1 MPARFPEVQVHRD
14 VIGGAKD
21 SAQNGAGGAPYNL
34 DDEIVIT
41 GFSGRLPQSQNIDEF
56 RQQLFD
62 GIDLIT
68 DDETRW
74 PAGLHGLPKRTGK
87 IKNLAS
93 FDAHFFG
100 VHSKQAEVMDPQ
112 LRMLLECT
120 YEAVVD
126 AGYNPAEIKGS
137 KTGVFVGV
145 SNSESEEF
153 FTVDPEKI
161 NGYGLTGCC
170 RAMFPNRI
178 SYTFDLSGPSYAI
191 DTACSS
197 SMFALQQA
205 LTSIRSGQSDAAIV
219 GGCNLL
225 LKPNTSLQFHRL
237 NMLSPQGMCK
247 AFDVAGNGYVRS
259 EACVVLFIQKASAA
273 RRSYATVVNAR
284 CNTDGAKEQ
293 GITFPA
299 GGMQKKLIK
308 EVYAEAGVNP
318 ADVSYVEAHGTGTK
332 VGDPQEVN
340 AITDVFCKDRTSPLL
355 LGSVKSNMGHSEPA
369 SGLCSIAKVLIAMEA
384 GAIPANLHFYA
395 PNPDLPGLLD
405 GRVQVVNKNWPWQ
418 GGYAAINS
426 FGFGGANAHVLL
438 KSNPK
443 PKTPAIKDNV
453 PRLVGVSGR
462 TEDAVEHFLE
472 RIEKT
477 PRDDEFIALLHEI
490 HNTNITGHPYRGY
503 TVLSDTTATHEVLDV
518 SPDKRPVWYVFS
530 GMGSQWAGMV
540 KGLMNIP
547 VIDQSI
553 RKSAETLRGENFD
566 LLPVIASED
575 ADTFEHILNSF
586 VSIAAVQIA
595 LVDFLSSV
603 GISPDGILGHS
614 VGEVA
619 CAYADGTLTAEQTI
633 LCAYWRG
640 RSILE
645 SKLAPGAMAAVGLS
659 WEETK
664 ARAPADIVAACHN
677 NVDSVTVSGPPASI
691 DKFVAELSAE
701 GIFAKKV
708 ASSGHA
714 FHSKYIAEAGPKLR
728 ASLDR
733 IIPAPKPR
741 SSRWISSSI
750 PENLWGTPLAA
761 QSSPAYHV
769 NNLLSP
775 VLFFEALKH
784 VPENAIVVEI
794 APHAL
799 LQAIIKRAL
808 PKAVSIG
815 LTKRGAPDLP
825 VHLLSG
831 LGKLYGAG
839 LNPKLNQLLPP
850 VKFPVGRGTP
860 MIQSLVEWDH
870 RTEWSVANFA
880 GKSGSRSGECVID
893 VDLSKEEDSYLGGH
907 AIDGRVLFP
916 ATGYLVLVWK
926 TFAKL
931 QGKSFEEVPVI
942 IEDVNFLRATIMPKE
957 GTVKFLINIF
967 DGTGDF
973 ELCESGS
980 VAVNGRIRIPED
992 VAKEQIDL
1000 PENKPAVSSEL
1011 LELNS
1016 SDIYKDL
1023 RLRGYDYTGAFR
1035 GVNKSDNRGLIGQL
1049 DWTGNWISYIDT
1061 MLQFSILG
1069 MDTRE
1074 LYLPTR
1080 MQRVCIDPTKHA
1092 QLLESL
1098 PAVNEAGAKSIP
1110 VNMYRNIDI
1119 IKSGGVELRGMKA
1132 SLAPRRTQSQAAPKL
1147 EQYTFVPYNSV
1158 DKAVD
1163 VKKALTILSQ
1173 LVLENSAGALKLKI
1187 VELGSDKSAET
1198 AFANAL
1204 VPILETEPMLS
1215 VELTVATN
1223 AAENFNGLVESIGIK
1238 TTNKDINAGPVGADL
1253 HLVVGSDIL
1262 SNEAKLKNAIESV
1275 KPGGFIISEESVPA
1289 DESLVSKQSGVAVV
1303 SKLLTERRTFVL
1315 VRKLADQPP
1324 TPAAPVI
1331 VNVTEKNFK
1340 WVEDLKSIM
1349 KKAETEPQK
1358 FYLVCQG
1365 EELTGMVG
1373 LMNCVKQEPGGLGAR
1388 CVFIQDSKQAPF
1400 SPSAAAFAPLLAKD
1414 LLYNVYRA
1422 GQWGSMRHIL
1432 LEAQPSNAT
1441 LQVEHAYI
1449 NALTRGD
1456 LASLK
1461 WIEGPLSF
1469 YKPEAHPNE
1478 EFCTVYYAPLNF
1490 RDIML
1495 ASGKLPPDALPGD
1508 LAGQDCV
1515 LGLEFSG
1522 RDSKGR
1528 RVMGLVA
1535 ARSLATTVLGD
1546 PSFLW
1551 EVPEKWSLEQASTI
1565 PVVYSTAYYALLVR
1579 GKMRRGE
1586 SLLVHAG
1593 AGGLGQAAISIA
1605 LHLGCT
1611 VYTTVGSKDKR
1622 DFLKKK
1628 FPQLTDKNFANSRDT
1643 SFEQH
1648 ILRETDGRG
1657 VDLVLNSLAG
1667 EMLFATV
1674 RCLAKAGRFL
1684 EVGKLDLSNNSP
1696 LGMSVFLKN
1705 TTFHGILLDALMDAG
1720 CDSPDKAEVVKHMNE
1735 GIKSG
1740 AVQPLHATVFSD
1752 QQVEQAFR
1760 FMASGK
1766 HIGKVVLKVRDE
1778 EPKAKVATPPTRLVS
1793 AIPRTYMNPEKSY
1806 VLVGGLGGFGLELAN
1821 WLIFRGATKIVLTSR
1836 SGIKTGYQSL
1846 CIRRW
1851 KESGV
1856 QVFISTAD
1864 STKPEGAEQL
1874 LKESAKL
1881 GPIGGIFNLAAVLR
1895 DAFLENQ
1902 TEADFDAVC
1911 KPKVTATKNIDLA
1924 SRKLCPELDYF
1935 IAFSSVSCGRGNA
1948 GQTNYGLANSA
1959 MERIC
1964 EARQSLGL
1972 PGAAIQWGA
1981 IGDVGLIM
1989 DSMSGDNETEV
2000 GGTLPQRMVSCL
2012 NTIDIFLQ
2020 QPHPVLASMVVAVK
2034 RKGAAA
2040 GSQISLPDAVANI
2053 LGIKNTKNINAGS
2066 SLADLGMDSLM
2077 GAEIKQTLERNYDIV
2092 LSAQEIRGLTFGKLI
2107 ELGSGGDATAE
2118 TATEQATGVDKE
2130 QVQFSAPAS
2139 LVPADILI
2147 NLPSKA
2153 SSPSSPNVF
2162 LVHPIEGDV
2171 SALRSVAKELKAN
2184 VYGLQCTATVPLSS
2198 AEDLAAFY
2206 IQNIKGVQKSAPY
2219 TLVGYSFGACIAVE
2233 MALQLEK
2240 KGDKVNLVLLDG
2252 SHSYIASHTGSYKA
2266 RQTNEAG
2273 EADAFAFF
2281 IQQFNSSV
2289 DYAKTQKEL
2298 QSLGSYKAR
2307 LEKTTELLKA
2317 AGLPYSTTDIA
2328 QAAESFYQK
2337 LVLGDKYKPSSK
2349 LTGEIQLVRAK
2360 DNYVTLGDDY
2370 GLSSICKNKSQVHIH
2385 ALPGNHRSILTGD
2398 SASKIATIVDSAT
2411 TA

>member
-14 VIGGAKD
+14 VIGKD
-21 SAQNGAGGAPYNL
+21 STQNGGQGNGPWNL

-87 IKNLAS
+87 IKDLAS
-93 FDAHFFG
+93 FDAQFFG
-100 VHSKQAEVMDPQ
+100 VHSKQADVMDPQ

-120 YEAVVD
+120 YEAIVD
-126 AGYNPAEIKGS
+126 SGYNPAEVKGS

-145 SNSESEEF
+145 SNSESEEYW
-153 FTVDPEKI
+153 TADPDKI

-259 EACVVLFIQKASAA
+259 EACVVLFLQKASVA
-273 RRSYATVVNAR
+273 RRAYATLVNAR
-284 CNTDGAKEQ
+284 CNTDGNKEQ

-308 EVYAEAGVNP
+308 EVYAEAGINP

-340 AITDVFCKDRTSPLL
+340 AITDVFCKDRSSPLL

-384 GAIPANLHFYA
+384 GAIPANLHFYE

-405 GRVQVVNKNWPWQ
+405 GRLQVVNKKWPWN

-426 FGFGGANAHVLL
+426 FGFGGANAHILL

-443 PKTPAIKDNV
+443 PKTPAIQDNV
-453 PRLVGVSGR
+453 PRLVAVSGR
-462 TEDAVEHFLE
+462 TEEAVEHFLQK
-472 RIEKT
+472 IESI

-490 HNTNITGHPYRGY
+490 HNTNIAGHPYRGY
-503 TVLSDTTATHEVLDV
+503 TVLSDNSATHELADFNGE
-518 SPDKRPVWYVFS
+518 KRPVWYVFS

-540 KGLMNIP
+540 KGLLHIP
-547 VIDQSI
+547 VFDQSI
-553 RKSAETLRGENFD
+553 RKSAEALRGENFD
-566 LLPVIASED
+566 LIPVITSEEP
-575 ADTFEHILNSF
+575 DTFEHILNSF

-595 LVDFLSSV
+595 LVDLLSSV
-603 GISPDGILGHS
+603 GISPEGIVGHS

-645 SKLAPGAMAAVGLS
+645 CKLAPGAMAAVGLS
-659 WEETK
+659 WEEVK

-677 NVDSVTVSGPPASI
+677 NVDSVTISGPPAAI

-701 GIFAKKV
+701 GVFAKKV

-728 ASLDR
+728 SSLDR

-741 SSRWISSSI
+741 SARWISSSI
-750 PENLWGTPLAA
+750 PEDHWGTPLAQ

-775 VLFFEALKH
+775 VLFYEALQH
-784 VPENAIVVEI
+784 VPENAVVIEI

-799 LQAIIKRAL
+799 LQAIIKRAK
-808 PKAVSIG
+808 PGAVSIG

-825 VHLLSG
+825 AHLLSG
-831 LGKLYGAG
+831 LGKLYNAG
-839 LNPKLNQLLPP
+839 LQPRLNQLLPP

-870 RTEWSVANFA
+870 STEWSVASFA
-880 GKSGSRSGECVID
+880 GKGGSRSGECVID
-893 VDLSKEEDSYLGGH
+893 VDLSKEEDAYLSGH
-907 AIDGRVLFP
+907 AIDGRILFP

-931 QGKSFEEVPVI
+931 HGKSFEDTPVI
-942 IEDVNFLRATIMPKE
+942 LENVNFLRATIMPKE
-957 GTVKFLINIF
+957 GSVKFLINIF
-967 DGTGDF
+967 DGTGEF

-980 VAVNGRIRIPED
+980 VAVSGRIRTPED
-992 VAKEQIDL
+992 VSKEQLDL
-1000 PENKPAVSSEL
+1000 SELTPAISSEM
-1011 LELNS
+1011 LELS
-1016 SDIYKDL
+1016 SADVYKDL
-1023 RLRGYDYTGAFR
+1023 RLRGYDYSGAFR
-1035 GVNKSDNRGLIGQL
+1035 GVSQSDNKGFTGKL

-1069 MDTRE
+1069 INTRE

-1080 MQRVCIDPTKHA
+1080 MQRVCIDPAKHKA
-1092 QLLESL
+1092 LVETLSGDKKT
-1098 PAVNEAGAKSIP
+1098 VP
-1110 VNMYRNIDI
+1110 VAMYRDIDV

-1132 SLAPRRTQSQAAPKL
+1132 SLAPRRQQSQAPPKL
-1147 EQYTFVPYNSV
+1147 EQYTFVPYNAI
-1158 DKAVD
+1158 DKAID
-1163 VKKALTILSQ
+1163 VKRALTILSQ

-1187 VELGSDKSAET
+1187 AEIASDKTAET
-1198 AFANAL
+1198 AFANTL
-1204 VPILETEPMLS
+1204 IPILESEPMLS
-1215 VELTVATN
+1215 VDLTVHSN
-1223 AAENFNGLVESIGIK
+1223 APENFNGLIESIGIK
-1238 TTNKDINAGPVGADL
+1238 TSAKDISAGPLASDL
-1253 HLVVGSDIL
+1253 HLVIGSDL
-1262 SNEAKLKNAIESV
+1262 LTSDTKLRHALDSV
-1275 KPGGFIISEESVPA
+1275 KPGAFVISEESIPA
-1289 DESLVSKQSGVAVV
+1289 DESLVSKLPGVAVV

-1315 VRKLADQPP
+1315 VRKLAEPVS
-1324 TPAAPVI
+1324 TGAAPVV

-1340 WVEDLKSIM
+1340 WVEDLKAVM
-1349 KKAETEPQK
+1349 KKAEAEPQK

-1365 EELTGMVG
+1365 EELTGLIG

-1388 CVFIQDSKQAPF
+1388 CVFITDAKQPPF
-1400 SPSAAAFAPLLAKD
+1400 SPSSPTYAPLLAKD

-1422 GQWGSMRHIL
+1422 GTWGSMRHIL
-1432 LEAQPSNAT
+1432 LDTTPDNAT

-1469 YKPEAHPNE
+1469 YKPENHPND

-1522 RDSKGR
+1522 RDTKGR

-1535 ARSLATTVLGD
+1535 ARSLATTVLAD

-1551 EVPEKWSLEQASTI
+1551 EVPAKWTLEEASTI
-1565 PVVYSTAYYALLVR
+1565 PVVYATAYYSLIVR
-1579 GKMRRGE
+1579 GKMRPGE

-1605 LHLGCT
+1605 LHMGCT
-1611 VYTTVGSKDKR
+1611 VYTTVGSKEKR
-1622 DFLKKK
+1622 EFLKKK
-1628 FPQLTDKNFANSRDT
+1628 FPKLTDKNFANSRDT

-1648 ILRETDGRG
+1648 ILRETQGRG

-1684 EVGKLDLSNNSP
+1684 EVGKLDLSNNTP

-1720 CDSPDKAEVVKHMNE
+1720 CDSPDKQEVVKCMNE
-1735 GIKSG
+1735 GIASG

-1766 HIGKVVLKVRDE
+1766 HIGKVVLKIRDE
-1778 EPKAKVATPPTRLVS
+1778 EPKAKIATPSTRLVPG
-1793 AIPRTYMNPEKSY
+1793 IPRTYMNPEKSY

-1821 WLIFRGATKIVLTSR
+1821 WLIFRGAKKIVLTSR
-1836 SGIKTGYQSL
+1836 SGVKSGYQSL

-1851 KESGV
+1851 KENKV

-1964 EARQSLGL
+1964 EARQRLGL

-1989 DSMSGDNETEV
+1989 DSMAGDNDTEV
-2000 GGTLPQRMVSCL
+2000 GGTLPQRMNSCL
-2012 NTIDIFLQ
+2012 ATIDTFLQ

-2034 RKGAAA
+2034 RKGASA
-2040 GSQISLPDAVANI
+2040 GTQISLPDAVANI
-2053 LGIKNTKNINAGS
+2053 LGIKNTKNINGAS

-2107 ELGSGGDATAE
+2107 ELGSGGDSAPAVS
-2118 TATEQATGVDKE
+2118 TEAATGVNKE
-2130 QVQFSAPAS
+2130 QVQFNAPSSLMPADTLILLPSRASAP
-2139 LVPADILI
+2139 
-2147 NLPSKA
+2147 
-2153 SSPSSPNVF
+2153 SPTAPNVF

-2171 SALRSVAKELKAN
+2171 SALTAVAKDLKAP
-2184 VYGLQCTATVPLSS
+2184 VYGLQCTATAPLSS
-2198 AEDLAAFY
+2198 AEDLASYY
-2206 IQNIKGVQKSAPY
+2206 IQNIKSVQKAGPF

-2240 KGDKVNLVLLDG
+2240 ANEKVHLVLLDG

-2266 RQTNEAG
+2266 RQTGQEAS

-2281 IQQFNSSV
+2281 IQQFNASV
-2289 DYAKTQKEL
+2289 DYSKTQKEL
-2298 QSLGSYKAR
+2298 QSLGSYQAR
-2307 LEKTTELLKA
+2307 LEKTAEILKA
-2317 AGLPYSTTDIA
+2317 SGVPYPTQDVA
-2328 QAAESFYQK
+2328 KAAESFYQK
-2337 LVLGDKYKPSSK
+2337 LVLGDKYRPSSK
-2349 LTGEIQLVRAK
+2349 LSGDIQLVRAQ

-2370 GLSSICKNKSQVHIH
+2370 GLSAICKNKTQVRIH
-2385 ALPGNHRSILTGD
+2385 ALPGNHRSILTGET
-2398 SASKIATIVDSAT
+2398 ASRIANIID
-2411 TA
+2411 TAMTA

>member
-14 VIGGAKD
+14 VIGKD
-21 SAQNGAGGAPYNL
+21 STQNGGQGNGPWNL

-87 IKNLAS
+87 IKDLAS
-93 FDAHFFG
+93 FDAQFFG
-100 VHSKQAEVMDPQ
+100 VHSKQADVMDPQ

-120 YEAVVD
+120 YEAIVD
-126 AGYNPAEIKGS
+126 SGYNPAEVKGS

-145 SNSESEEF
+145 SNSESEEYW
-153 FTVDPEKI
+153 TADPDKI

-170 RAMFPNRI
+170 RAI
-178 SYTFDLSGPSYAI
+178 GPSYAI

-259 EACVVLFIQKASAA
+259 EACVVLFLQKASVA
-273 RRSYATVVNAR
+273 RRAYATLVNAR
-284 CNTDGAKEQ
+284 CNTDGNKEQ

-308 EVYAEAGVNP
+308 EVYAEAGINP

-340 AITDVFCKDRTSPLL
+340 AITDVFCKDRSSPLL

-384 GAIPANLHFYA
+384 GAIPANLHFYE

-405 GRVQVVNKNWPWQ
+405 GRLQVVNKKWPWN

-426 FGFGGANAHVLL
+426 FGFGGANAHILL

-443 PKTPAIKDNV
+443 PKTPAIQDNV
-453 PRLVGVSGR
+453 PRLVADFNG
-462 TEDAVEHFLE
+462 E
-472 RIEKT
+472 
-477 PRDDEFIALLHEI
+477 
-490 HNTNITGHPYRGY
+490 
-503 TVLSDTTATHEVLDV
+503 
-518 SPDKRPVWYVFS
+518 KRPVWYVFS

-540 KGLMNIP
+540 KGLLHIP
-547 VIDQSI
+547 VFDQSI
-553 RKSAETLRGENFD
+553 RKSAEALRGENFD
-566 LLPVIASED
+566 LIPVITSED
-575 ADTFEHILNSF
+575 SDTFEHILNSF

-595 LVDFLSSV
+595 LVDLLSSV
-603 GISPDGILGHS
+603 GISPEGIVGHS

-645 SKLAPGAMAAVGLS
+645 CKLAPGAMAAVGLS
-659 WEETK
+659 WEEVK

-677 NVDSVTVSGPPASI
+677 NVDSVTISGPPAAI

-701 GIFAKKV
+701 GVFAKKV

-728 ASLDR
+728 SSLDR

-741 SSRWISSSI
+741 SARWISSSI
-750 PENLWGTPLAA
+750 PEDHWGTPLAQ

-775 VLFFEALKH
+775 VLFYEALQH
-784 VPENAIVVEI
+784 VPENAVVIEI

-799 LQAIIKRAL
+799 LQAIIKRAK
-808 PKAVSIG
+808 PGAVSIG

-825 VHLLSG
+825 AHLLSG
-831 LGKLYGAG
+831 LGKLYNAG
-839 LNPKLNQLLPP
+839 LQPRLNQLLPP

-870 RTEWSVANFA
+870 STEWSVASFA
-880 GKSGSRSGECVID
+880 GKGGSRSGECVID
-893 VDLSKEEDSYLGGH
+893 VDLSKEEDAYLSGH
-907 AIDGRVLFP
+907 AIDGRILFP

-931 QGKSFEEVPVI
+931 HGKSFEDTPVI
-942 IEDVNFLRATIMPKE
+942 LENVNFLRATIMPKE
-957 GTVKFLINIF
+957 GSVKFLINIF
-967 DGTGDF
+967 DGTGEF

-980 VAVNGRIRIPED
+980 VAVSGRIRTPED
-992 VAKEQIDL
+992 VSKEQLDL
-1000 PENKPAVSSEL
+1000 PELTPAISSEM
-1011 LELNS
+1011 LELS
-1016 SDIYKDL
+1016 SADVYKDL
-1023 RLRGYDYTGAFR
+1023 RLRGYDYSGAFR
-1035 GVNKSDNRGLIGQL
+1035 GVSQSDNKGFTGKL

-1069 MDTRE
+1069 INTRE

-1080 MQRVCIDPTKHA
+1080 MQRVCIDPAKHKA
-1092 QLLESL
+1092 LVETLSGDKKT
-1098 PAVNEAGAKSIP
+1098 VP
-1110 VNMYRNIDI
+1110 VAMYRDIDV

-1132 SLAPRRTQSQAAPKL
+1132 SLAPRRQQSQAPPKL
-1147 EQYTFVPYNSV
+1147 EQYTF
-1158 DKAVD
+1158 AID
-1163 VKKALTILSQ
+1163 VKRALTILSQ

-1187 VELGSDKSAET
+1187 AEIASDKTAET
-1198 AFANAL
+1198 AFANTL
-1204 VPILETEPMLS
+1204 IPILESEPMLS
-1215 VELTVATN
+1215 VDLTVHSN
-1223 AAENFNGLVESIGIK
+1223 APENFNGLIESIGIK
-1238 TTNKDINAGPVGADL
+1238 TSAKDISAGPLASDL
-1253 HLVVGSDIL
+1253 HLVIGSDL
-1262 SNEAKLKNAIESV
+1262 LTSDTKLRHALDSV
-1275 KPGGFIISEESVPA
+1275 KPGAFVISEESIPA
-1289 DESLVSKQSGVAVV
+1289 DESLVSKLPGVAVV

-1315 VRKLADQPP
+1315 VRKLAEPVS
-1324 TPAAPVI
+1324 TGAAPVV

-1340 WVEDLKSIM
+1340 WVEDLKAVM
-1349 KKAETEPQK
+1349 KKAEAEPQK

-1365 EELTGMVG
+1365 EELTGLIG

-1388 CVFIQDSKQAPF
+1388 CVFITDAKQPPF
-1400 SPSAAAFAPLLAKD
+1400 SPSSPTYAPLLAKD

-1422 GQWGSMRHIL
+1422 GTWGSMRHIL
-1432 LEAQPSNAT
+1432 LDTTPDNAT

-1469 YKPEAHPNE
+1469 YKPENHPND

-1522 RDSKGR
+1522 RDTKGR

-1535 ARSLATTVLGD
+1535 ARSLATTVLAD

-1551 EVPEKWSLEQASTI
+1551 EVPAKWTLEEASTI
-1565 PVVYSTAYYALLVR
+1565 PVVYATAYYSLIVR
-1579 GKMRRGE
+1579 GKMRPGE

-1605 LHLGCT
+1605 LHMGCT
-1611 VYTTVGSKDKR
+1611 VYTT
-1622 DFLKKK
+1622 
-1628 FPQLTDKNFANSRDT
+1628 LTDKNFANSRDT

-1648 ILRETDGRG
+1648 ILRETQGRG

-1684 EVGKLDLSNNSP
+1684 EVGKLDLSNNTP

-1720 CDSPDKAEVVKHMNE
+1720 CDSPDKQEVVKCMNE
-1735 GIKSG
+1735 GIASG

-1760 FMASGK
+1760 
-1766 HIGKVVLKVRDE
+1766 
-1778 EPKAKVATPPTRLVS
+1778 
-1793 AIPRTYMNPEKSY
+1793 
-1806 VLVGGLGGFGLELAN
+1806 
-1821 WLIFRGATKIVLTSR
+1821 
-1836 SGIKTGYQSL
+1836 
-1846 CIRRW
+1846 
-1851 KESGV
+1851 
-1856 QVFISTAD
+1856 
-1864 STKPEGAEQL
+1864 
-1874 LKESAKL
+1874 
-1881 GPIGGIFNLAAVLR
+1881 
-1895 DAFLENQ
+1895 
-1902 TEADFDAVC
+1902 
-1911 KPKVTATKNIDLA
+1911 
-1924 SRKLCPELDYF
+1924 
-1935 IAFSSVSCGRGNA
+1935 
-1948 GQTNYGLANSA
+1948 
-1959 MERIC
+1959 
-1964 EARQSLGL
+1964 
-1972 PGAAIQWGA
+1972 
-1981 IGDVGLIM
+1981 
-1989 DSMSGDNETEV
+1989 
-2000 GGTLPQRMVSCL
+2000 
-2012 NTIDIFLQ
+2012 
-2020 QPHPVLASMVVAVK
+2020 
-2034 RKGAAA
+2034 
-2040 GSQISLPDAVANI
+2040 
-2053 LGIKNTKNINAGS
+2053 
-2066 SLADLGMDSLM
+2066 
-2077 GAEIKQTLERNYDIV
+2077 
-2092 LSAQEIRGLTFGKLI
+2092 
-2107 ELGSGGDATAE
+2107 
-2118 TATEQATGVDKE
+2118 
-2130 QVQFSAPAS
+2130 
-2139 LVPADILI
+2139 
-2147 NLPSKA
+2147 
-2153 SSPSSPNVF
+2153 
-2162 LVHPIEGDV
+2162 
-2171 SALRSVAKELKAN
+2171 
-2184 VYGLQCTATVPLSS
+2184 
-2198 AEDLAAFY
+2198 
-2206 IQNIKGVQKSAPY
+2206 
-2219 TLVGYSFGACIAVE
+2219 
-2233 MALQLEK
+2233 
-2240 KGDKVNLVLLDG
+2240 
-2252 SHSYIASHTGSYKA
+2252 
-2266 RQTNEAG
+2266 
-2273 EADAFAFF
+2273 
-2281 IQQFNSSV
+2281 
-2289 DYAKTQKEL
+2289 
-2298 QSLGSYKAR
+2298 
-2307 LEKTTELLKA
+2307 
-2317 AGLPYSTTDIA
+2317 
-2328 QAAESFYQK
+2328 
-2337 LVLGDKYKPSSK
+2337 
-2349 LTGEIQLVRAK
+2349 
-2360 DNYVTLGDDY
+2360 
-2370 GLSSICKNKSQVHIH
+2370 
-2385 ALPGNHRSILTGD
+2385 
-2398 SASKIATIVDSAT
+2398 
-2411 TA
+2411 